1 MTGVTRT
8 QGNWLVGAGVGLLGL
23 ALVGMAG
30 CGDNHGAS
38 VDLVPTPR
46 TLEDAIIGVVS
57 EPHGVFAAGKKDSLF
72 ASLEKR
78 LWPSFL
84 LVPSAFALRNQN
96 GNVEP
101 ISCEPPP
108 CPLVTL
114 SRVTETD
121 AGDGEID
128 EALLIAQTFTNDV
141 GQYEIVNAAA
151 ENVDTCRLMVSVGG
165 GPQRTRS
172 FVLERTADINVT
184 TETTVRIVL
193 ERLKL
198 SPPVQLCDFDTESLK
213 NICNEVSIAVVPAV
227 GDTIAAINADAFSLA
242 VQDPCVRR
250 AVADATGGPFDDG
263 RGPIGPCPHR

>member
-1 MTGVTRT
+1 M
-8 QGNWLVGAGVGLLGL
+8 VGAVLGLFSLAVVGL
-23 ALVGMAG
+23 AG
-30 CGDNHGAS
+30 CGDNHSAS
-38 VDLVPTPR
+38 ADLVPTPR

-57 EPHGVFAAGKKDSLF
+57 EPHGVFASIEKDSMF
-72 ASLEKR
+72 ASLQKAW
-78 LWPSFL
+78 WPSFS
-84 LVPSAFALRNQN
+84 LVPRALALRNQN
-96 GNVEP
+96 ANVEP

-114 SRVTETD
+114 SRVDETD

-141 GQYEIVNAAA
+141 GHYEIVNAAA

-227 GDTIAAINADAFSLA
+227 GDTIAAINDDAFSLA
-242 VQDPCVRR
+242 VRNGCVRK

-263 RGPIGPCPHR
+263 RGNIVCRHR